1 MELKL
6 NDKSVVVLASGSG
19 IGKGV
24 ALEFA
29 KENAKV
35 MMVGRTE
42 EKLQKTQKEI
52 LKNTD
57 VKPSYYVADL
67 TSDEQIKNAIDEAR
81 KLNGPIFA
89 LFNNTGGPTP
99 GNFEKFSDDD
109 WYNAFNL
116 TLLSYIRAIR
126 CVLPDMKE
134 NGGRIVNNTSSSIKQ
149 AIDNLLFSNV
159 FRTGIVG
166 LTKSLAKEFGQYNIL
181 INVVG
186 AGKISTERVDQ
197 IDSLKADKANIPLKE
212 YQDDNANSIPLRRY
226 GDPQELGKLVTFLSS
241 EANTYITGQNILVE
255 GGLVS
260 AY

>member
-6 NDKSVVVLASGSG
+6 KDKSVVVLASGSG

-35 MMVGRTE
+35 MMVGRTK
-42 EKLQKTQKEI
+42 EKLQKAQNEI
-52 LKNTD
+52 FKVTD
-57 VKPSYYVADL
+57 NNPEYFVADI
-67 TSDEQIKNAIDEAR
+67 TDANQIKSAIEKAR
-81 KLNGPIFA
+81 ELNGSIYA

-99 GNFEKFSDDD
+99 GNFEDFNDDD

-126 CVLPDMKE
+126 CVLPDMKKS
-134 NGGRIVNNTSSSIKQ
+134 GGRIVNNTSSSIKQ

-181 INVVG
+181 VNVVG

-197 IDSLKADKANIPLKE
+197 IDLIKANKANIPLKE
-212 YQDDNANSIPLRRY
+212 YQDENANEIPLGRY

>member
-1 MELKL
+1 MDLNL
-6 NDKSVVVLASGSG
+6 NDKSVVVLAAGSG

-29 KENAKV
+29 KENAKI

-42 EKLQKTQKEI
+42 DKLQKAQSAI
-52 LKNTD
+52 LKSTD
-57 VKPSYYVADL
+57 VKPSYFVADL

-81 KLNGPIFA
+81 KLNGPIFS

-99 GNFEKFSDDD
+99 GNFEKFSDVD

-126 CVLPDMKE
+126 CVLPDMKI

-181 INVVG
+181 VNVVG

-197 IDSLKADKANIPLKE
+197 IDSIKADKANIPLKE

-226 GDPQELGKLVTFLSS
+226 GNPQELGKLVTFLSS

>member
-57 VKPSYYVADL
+57 VKPSYFVADL

-126 CVLPDMKE
+126 CVLPDMKA

-181 INVVG
+181 VNVVG

>member
-1 MELKL
+1 MNLKL
-6 NDKSVVVLASGSG
+6 KDKSVVVLASGSG

-42 EKLQKTQKEI
+42 EKLHNAQHEI
-52 LKNTD
+52 FKITD
-57 VKPSYYVADL
+57 VKPSYFVADL
-67 TSDEQIKNAIDEAR
+67 SSDDQIKNAIDEAR

-126 CVLPDMKE
+126 CVLPDMKA
-134 NGGRIVNNTSSSIKQ
+134 NSGRIVNNTSSSTKQ

-166 LTKSLAKEFGQYNIL
+166 LTKSLAKEFGHYNIL
-181 INVVG
+181 VNVVG

-197 IDSLKADKANIPLKE
+197 IDSIKADKANIPLKE

>member
-1 MELKL
+1 MDFKLKG
-6 NDKSVVVLASGSG
+6 KSVVVLASGSG

-29 KENAKV
+29 KENANI

-42 EKLQKTQKEI
+42 KKLQKAQSEI
-52 LKNTD
+52 FKKSGNKPNYFIADVTD
-57 VKPSYYVADL
+57 GENIQA
-67 TSDEQIKNAIDEAR
+67 AIDKAR
-81 KLNGPIFA
+81 DLNGPIFA

-99 GNFEKFSDDD
+99 GNFENFSDDD

-126 CVLPDMKE
+126 CVLPDMKK
-134 NGGRIVNNTSSSIKQ
+134 NGGRIVNNTSSSTKQ

-181 INVVG
+181 VNVVG
-186 AGKISTERVDQ
+186 AGKISTERVNQ
-197 IDSLKADKANIPLKE
+197 IDSIKADKANIPLKD
-212 YQDDNANSIPLRRY
+212 YQYDNANSIPLRRY
-226 GDPQELGKLVTFLSS
+226 GNPQELGKLVTFLSS

>member
-1 MELKL
+1 MDLKL
-6 NDKSVVVLASGSG
+6 KNKSVVVLASGSG

-29 KENAKV
+29 KENAKI

-42 EKLQKTQKEI
+42 EKLQNAQSDIFKHTGNKPEYFIADVTQ
-52 LKNTD
+52 
-57 VKPSYYVADL
+57 AD
-67 TSDEQIKNAIDEAR
+67 QIQFAIQKAR
-81 KLNGPIFA
+81 KINGPINV

-126 CVLPDMKE
+126 CVLPDMKK

-181 INVVG
+181 VNVVG

-197 IDSLKADKANIPLKE
+197 IDSIKAKKANIPLKE
-212 YQDDNANSIPLRRY
+212 YQNDNANSIPLKRY
-226 GDPQELGKLVTFLSS
+226 GKPEELGKLVTFLCS

>member
-1 MELKL
+1 MDLKL
-6 NDKSVVVLASGSG
+6 KNKSVVVLASGSG

-42 EKLQKTQKEI
+42 EKLQKVQDEI
-52 LKNTD
+52 FKNTG
-57 VKPSYYVADL
+57 VKPSYFVADL

-81 KLNGPIFA
+81 KLNGPIYA

-109 WYNAFNL
+109 WHNAFNL

-126 CVLPDMKE
+126 CVLPDMKV

-181 INVVG
+181 VNVVG

-197 IDSLKADKANIPLKE
+197 IDSIKADKANIPLKE

>member
-1 MELKL
+1 MDLNL
-6 NDKSVVVLASGSG
+6 NDKSVVVLAAGSG

-29 KENAKV
+29 KENARV

-42 EKLQKTQKEI
+42 EKLQKAQNEI

-57 VKPSYYVADL
+57 VKPSYFVADL
-67 TSDEQIKNAIDEAR
+67 TSDEQIYNAIDEAR
-81 KLNGPIFA
+81 KLNGPIYA

-99 GNFEKFSDDD
+99 GNFEKFNDDD

-126 CVLPDMKE
+126 CVLPDMKK

-181 INVVG
+181 VNVVG

-197 IDSLKADKANIPLKE
+197 IDSIKADKANIPLKE

>member
-24 ALEFA
+24 AFEFA
-29 KENAKV
+29 KENANV
-35 MMVGRTE
+35 MMVGRTK
-42 EKLQKTQKEI
+42 EKLQKTQDEI
-52 LKNTD
+52 FQKTGN
-57 VKPSYYVADL
+57 KPSYFTADI
-67 TSDEQIKNAIDEAR
+67 THDDQIQAAIEKAR
-81 KLNGPIFA
+81 ELNGPIYA

-99 GNFEKFSDDD
+99 GNFEDFNDDD
-109 WYNAFNL
+109 WYKAFNL

-126 CVLPDMKE
+126 CVLPDMKKS
-134 NGGRIVNNTSSSIKQ
+134 GGRIVNNTSSSIKQ

-181 INVVG
+181 VNVVG
-186 AGKISTERVDQ
+186 AGKISTERVNQ
-197 IDSLKADKANIPLKE
+197 IDTIKANKKNIPLKK
-212 YQDDNANSIPLRRY
+212 YQDDNASAIPLKRY
-226 GDPQELGKLVTFLSS
+226 GEPQELGKLVTFLSS

-255 GGLVS
+255 GGMVS

>member
-57 VKPSYYVADL
+57 VKPSYFVADL

-126 CVLPDMKE
+126 CVLPDMKA

-181 INVVG
+181 VNVVG
-186 AGKISTERVDQ
+186 AGKINTERVDQ
-197 IDSLKADKANIPLKE
+197 IDLLKADKANIPLKE

>member
-57 VKPSYYVADL
+57 VKPSYFVADL

-126 CVLPDMKE
+126 CVLPDMKA

>member
-6 NDKSVVVLASGSG
+6 KNKSVVVLASGSG

-35 MMVGRTE
+35 MMVGRTK
-42 EKLQKTQKEI
+42 EKLQKAQNDIYQKTGNRPDYFI
-52 LKNTD
+52 ADITD
-57 VKPSYYVADL
+57 G
-67 TSDEQIKNAIDEAR
+67 EQIQAAIEKTR
-81 KLNGPIFA
+81 ELNGSIYA

-99 GNFEKFSDDD
+99 GNFEDFHDDD

-126 CVLPDMKE
+126 CVLPDMKKF
-134 NGGRIVNNTSSSIKQ
+134 GGRIVNNTSSSIKQ

-181 INVVG
+181 VNVVG
-186 AGKISTERVDQ
+186 AGKISTERVNQ
-197 IDSLKADKANIPLKE
+197 IDSIKAEKANIPLKE
-212 YQDDNANSIPLRRY
+212 YQDDNANSIPLKRY
-226 GDPQELGKLVTFLSS
+226 GEPQELGKLVIFLCS

-255 GGLVS
+255 GGMVS

>member
-1 MELKL
+1 MNLKL
-6 NDKSVVVLASGSG
+6 IDKSIVVLASGSG

-42 EKLQKTQKEI
+42 QKLQKAQNEI
-52 LKNTD
+52 LKGTGI
-57 VKPSYYVADL
+57 KPSYFVADL
-67 TSDEQIKNAIDEAR
+67 TSDKQIKNAIDEAR
-81 KLNGPIFA
+81 KLNGPIYA

-126 CVLPDMKE
+126 CVLPDMKA

-181 INVVG
+181 VNVVG
-186 AGKISTERVDQ
+186 AGKISTERVNQ
-197 IDSLKADKANIPLKE
+197 IDSLKANKANIPLRD
-212 YQDDNANSIPLRRY
+212 YQENNANSIPLRRY

-241 EANTYITGQNILVE
+241 EANTYITGQNILVD

>member
-1 MELKL
+1 MDLKL
-6 NDKSVVVLASGSG
+6 KDKSVVVLASGSG

-29 KENAKV
+29 RENAKV

-42 EKLQKTQKEI
+42 DKLQNAQNDIFKKTG
-52 LKNTD
+52 N
-57 VKPSYYVADL
+57 KPDYFVADI
-67 TSDEQIKNAIDEAR
+67 TDGDQIQAAIEKAR
-81 KLNGPIFA
+81 ELNGPIYA

-99 GNFEKFSDDD
+99 GNFENFNDDD

-116 TLLSYIRAIR
+116 TLLSYIRTIR
-126 CVLPDMKE
+126 CVLPDMKK
-134 NGGRIVNNTSSSIKQ
+134 NGGRIVNNTSSSIKR

-166 LTKSLAKEFGQYNIL
+166 LTKSLAKEFGKYNIL
-181 INVVG
+181 VNVVG

-197 IDSLKADKANIPLKE
+197 IDSIKAAKANIPLNE
-212 YQDDNANSIPLRRY
+212 YQDANANSIPLRRY
-226 GDPQELGKLVTFLSS
+226 GNPEELGKLVTFLSS
-241 EANTYITGQNILVE
+241 DANTYITGQNILVE
-255 GGLVS
+255 GGLIS

>member
-35 MMVGRTE
+35 MMIGRTE
-42 EKLQKTQKEI
+42 EKLQKTQREI

-57 VKPSYYVADL
+57 VKPSYFVADL

-126 CVLPDMKE
+126 CVLPDMKA

>member
-6 NDKSVVVLASGSG
+6 KDKSVVVLASGSG

-42 EKLQKTQKEI
+42 EKLQRAQFEIFKETGI
-52 LKNTD
+52 KPRYFIVDLTD
-57 VKPSYYVADL
+57 V
-67 TSDEQIKNAIDEAR
+67 EQIKNAIDEAR
-81 KLNGPIFA
+81 KLNGPIYA

-99 GNFEKFSDDD
+99 GNFEKFNDDD
-109 WYNAFNL
+109 WYNTFNL

-126 CVLPDMKE
+126 YVLPDMKK

-181 INVVG
+181 VNVVG

-197 IDSLKADKANIPLKE
+197 IDSIKADKANIPLKD
-212 YQDDNANSIPLRRY
+212 YQNENANSIPLGRY

-255 GGLVS
+255 GGLIS